1 MKQVLLLTIG
11 LKNSNEMC
19 FTNDESQGDSPSN
32 LLHKKTPIV
41 SVLVFL
47 RSDFRS
53 YLQFYL

>member
-32 LLHKKTPIV
+32 LLHKKTPSNFGVNI
-41 SVLVFL
+41 FME
-47 RSDFRS
+47 RFKYDIRP
-53 YLQFYL
+53 